1 VSDTNTYN
9 PFSSTTELSNI
20 EYKDLR
26 SKSVSAYK
34 TAANTTPYK
43 ICVEGNTYTISYC
56 LGLQS
61 GTNVPVSVLANPLF
75 SGAANRLLN
84 IVSGSSVI
92 FWTNSSSSNNSVVK
106 MNFLQP
112 TISQIYTHSELTG
125 ETDVAPNI
133 LVQFGT
139 FFYSAG
145 TQYLNLPTGD
155 GVKTYVY
162 THAVEKLE
170 SNSNDIYADY
180 KFTLYKYIPVNLSD
194 WNNQPPSKQITLGY
208 STRYYFEHTVSIP
221 LGTGTTV
228 KNYFE
233 EIRGSISS
241 MNISWT
247 ADTTYNNSNTTD
259 YLTVKFLSQNSKT
272 EIPALLWTVS
282 TTNNNSKGVIVNQA
296 PLYNILDKMGYSSM
310 TIYNNGVVNTS
321 GLSLTPA

>member
-1 VSDTNTYN
+1 
-9 PFSSTTELSNI
+9 
-20 EYKDLR
+20 
-26 SKSVSAYK
+26 
-34 TAANTTPYK
+34 
-43 ICVEGNTYTISYC
+43 
-56 LGLQS
+56 
-61 GTNVPVSVLANPLF
+61 
-75 SGAANRLLN
+75 
-84 IVSGSSVI
+84 
-92 FWTNSSSSNNSVVK
+92 

-112 TISQIYTHSELTG
+112 TISEIYTAAELTG

-155 GVKTYVY
+155 GVKTYLY
-162 THAVEKLE
+162 TYDVEKLE
-170 SNSNDIYADY
+170 STDNDTVAEYN
-180 KFTLYKYIPVNLSD
+180 FTLYKYIPVNLSD

-208 STRYYFEHTVSIP
+208 STRFKFEHNVSIP

-247 ADTTYNNSNTTD
+247 ADTSYTNTTD
-259 YLTVKFLSQNSKT
+259 YVTVKFLSQKSKT

-282 TTNNNSKGVIVNQA
+282 TTNNTSKGVIVNQA

-310 TIYNNGVVNTS
+310 AIYNNGIVNTS
-321 GLSLTPA
+321 GLSLTPE